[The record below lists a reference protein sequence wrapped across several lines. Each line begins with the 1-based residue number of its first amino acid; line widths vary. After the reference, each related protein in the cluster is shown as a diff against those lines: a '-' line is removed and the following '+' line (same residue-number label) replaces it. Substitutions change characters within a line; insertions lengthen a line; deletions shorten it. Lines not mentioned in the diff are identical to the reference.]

1 MSILIRIILSIE
13 FDGGFGSRLI
23 SSFILLSQSFRSFE
37 NIEKS
42 IGLYYERTIQ
52 NKVLLLSLLI
62 YVKVIRLNHR
72 IYSKIFNR

>member
-52 NKVLLLSLLI
+52 NKVFLLSLHKCI
-62 YVKVIRLNHR
+62 KAIRFNYR
-72 IYSKIFNR
+72 IYYKIFNR